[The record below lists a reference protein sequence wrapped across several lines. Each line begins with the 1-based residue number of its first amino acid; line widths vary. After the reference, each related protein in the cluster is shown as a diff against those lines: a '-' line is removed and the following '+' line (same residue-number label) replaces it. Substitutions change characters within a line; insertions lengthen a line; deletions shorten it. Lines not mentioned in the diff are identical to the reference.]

1 MNMKSRVIPVGSEGI
16 IIVISHPQK
25 PETTIKLLFWVGV
38 LIAVM
43 PLLVL
48 YDVVMFMGLF
58 STEFTPARLDVII
71 FRECQRILRPRLVQ
85 NPSN

>member
-1 MNMKSRVIPVGSEGI
+1 MNMKSRVIPVGSESI

-58 STEFTPARLDVII
+58 STEFNFNQKAKHRRTQAY
-71 FRECQRILRPRLVQ
+71 LVAY
-85 NPSN
+85 